1 MTRVALRD
9 VDLHFVRWA
18 WRLVTWT
25 VTCSPVTHTHSSF
38 THTQHCHTQL
48 FHTHVYIVLTCFDT
62 TLWHTQFFH
71 LLLTT
76 LSHHPSGPCPFSLL
90 PFPSHLHVLLG
101 DYWKKL
107 TCGVIRSFNLYES
120 NFKHSEPFC
129 TPPNQVAC
137 GSPQERFTKFGRQ
150 S

>member
-1 MTRVALRD
+1 MTCVALRD
-9 VDLHFVRWA
+9 IDLHFVRRA
-18 WRLVTWT
+18 WRLVTST
-25 VTCSPVTHTHSSF
+25 FTCSPVTQTAPSH

-48 FHTHVYIVLTCFDT
+48 FHTHVYNGLTCFDT
-62 TLWHTQFFH
+62 QLCDTHNSFTYY
-71 LLLTT
+71 LLLFPTI
-76 LSHHPSGPCPFSLL
+76 LPAHAPFSLL

-129 TPPNQVAC
+129 TPPSQ
-137 GSPQERFTKFGRQ
+137 
-150 S
+150 